1 MPRTSR
7 PTNASHPHSRLNLP
21 HPIPSHTYNG
31 LKTFS
36 LSTPIQAVLL
46 HRLSLPSPSPSHTY
60 NGLKTFS
67 FSTTL
72 QAVFLHRLSLPSP
85 SPSHTYN
92 GLKTF
97 SLSTPLQA
105 VLLHRLSLP
114 SSSPSHT
121 YNGLKS
127 FSLSTPLQA
136 VLLHRLNL
144 SFPTPSHTDTS
155 QQNSHPPQPSTP
167 KKSPRG
173 VQRGRGFAAPLRF
186 TFSSK
191 KYCASFAKKANATQ
205 YFKKSISNLLLPYLT
220 TRTLYIPSISLS
232 SSSALAEAALSR
244 SIRV

>member
-36 LSTPIQAVLL
+36 LST
-46 HRLSLPSPSPSHTY
+46 
-60 NGLKTFS
+60 
-67 FSTTL
+67 TL
-72 QAVFLHRLSLPSP
+72 QAVLLHRLSLPSP

-167 KKSPRG
+167 KKARG
-173 VQRGRGFAAPLRF
+173 VCRGAAALRPLCGLPF
-186 TFSSK
+186 PQK
-191 KYCASFAKKANATQ
+191 KHCAPFAKKANATQ
-205 YFKKSISNLLLPYLT
+205 YFKKSISNLLLLYLT

>member
-46 HRLSLPSPSPSHTY
+46 HRLSLPSSSPSNTY

-85 SPSHTYN
+85 APSHTYN

-97 SLSTPLQA
+97 SLST
-105 VLLHRLSLP
+105 
-114 SSSPSHT
+114 T
-121 YNGLKS
+121 
-127 FSLSTPLQA
+127 LQA

-155 QQNSHPPQPSTP
+155 QQNSRPPQPSTP
-167 KKSPRG
+167 KKSTRG

-186 TFSSK
+186 SFSQKNTVPRSP
-191 KYCASFAKKANATQ
+191 KKANDTQ
-205 YFKKSISNLLLPYLT
+205 YFKKSISKILLLYLT

>member
-1 MPRTSR
+1 MHIIFAYYICIWYLCIWYIYHSNSILHYSKKSADVPRTSR

-46 HRLSLPSPSPSHTY
+46 HRLSLPSPAPSHTY

-72 QAVFLHRLSLPSP
+72 QAVLLHRLSLPSP
-85 SPSHTYN
+85 APSHTYN

-97 SLSTPLQA
+97 SLSTTLQA

-127 FSLSTPLQA
+127 FFT
-136 VLLHRLNL
+136 LNNP
-144 SFPTPSHTDTS
+144 SGRSPTSA
-155 QQNSHPPQPSTP
+155 QPSTSNTVAYRH
-167 KKSPRG
+167 KSTKLPHSTTKHSG
-173 VQRGRGFAAPLRF
+173 PMSRF
-186 TFSSK
+186 STS
-191 KYCASFAKKANATQ
+191 
-205 YFKKSISNLLLPYLT
+205 
-220 TRTLYIPSISLS
+220 
-232 SSSALAEAALSR
+232 
-244 SIRV
+244 